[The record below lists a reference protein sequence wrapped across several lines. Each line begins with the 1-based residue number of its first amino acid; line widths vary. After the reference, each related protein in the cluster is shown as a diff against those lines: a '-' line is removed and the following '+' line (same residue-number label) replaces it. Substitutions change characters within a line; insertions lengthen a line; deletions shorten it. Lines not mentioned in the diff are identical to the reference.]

1 MAPIKFEENIR
12 EKLQE
17 RELQPSKDAWNKL
30 AATLENEPDKK
41 TNRMMWIGVA
51 ASLGGILLVVS
62 FLFKGTDTE
71 PARQLVEQEVV
82 SPNSDDALIRDPK
95 SEDLPVG
102 NEGENV
108 ASIDDATKEND
119 LEIPISEKED
129 FRKNNTSQTVAAVTN
144 KEQPGVVERSITTEE
159 IVAPTNGKEVKETV
173 AITNAN
179 VKKLNNETT
188 PKTEDDLFVDRKVDA
203 VVAAVQEDNTIT
215 VEEIDALLADAQRDI
230 ATNRILNSKDRKVDA
245 TALLEDVET
254 EMERSFRDKVFEALG
269 DGYEKV
275 RTAVAERNN

>member
-17 RELQPSKDAWNKL
+17 RELQPSKEAWNKL
-30 AATLENEPDKK
+30 TATLENEPNKK

-51 ASLGGILLVVS
+51 ASLAGILLVVS
-62 FLFKGTDTE
+62 FLFKSTDTE

-82 SPNSDDALIRDPK
+82 SPNSDDALVRDPK
-95 SEDLPVG
+95 TEDLPDG

-108 ASIDDATKEND
+108 ANIDDANQED
-119 LEIPISEKED
+119 YLEIPISEKES
-129 FRKNNTSQTVAAVTN
+129 FRNNTTTQTVAVKFN
-144 KEQPGVVERSITTEE
+144 KEQPIVVDRDITSEEITT
-159 IVAPTNGKEVKETV
+159 PTIGKEVKETV
-173 AITNAN
+173 AITNEKIKN
-179 VKKLNNETT
+179 LNSETT
-188 PKTEDDLFVDRKVDA
+188 PKTEVDLFVDRKVDA
-203 VVAAVQEDNTIT
+203 VVAAVQENNTIT
-215 VEEIDALLADAQRDI
+215 IEEIDALLAEAQRDI

-269 DGYEKV
+269 DGYKKV